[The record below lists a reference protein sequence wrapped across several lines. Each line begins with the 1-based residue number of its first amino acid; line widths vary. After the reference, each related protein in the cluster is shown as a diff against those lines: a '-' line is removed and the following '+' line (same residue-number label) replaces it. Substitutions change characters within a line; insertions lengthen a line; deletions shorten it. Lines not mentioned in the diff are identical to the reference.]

1 MTNFGQKLIIGC
13 FGTAG
18 VEAAQHI
25 EVPTSTD
32 TKDIVTIIVQIV
44 IGIATII
51 GIFKKK
57 KSNN

>member
-1 MTNFGQKLIIGC
+1 MYNFGQKLMIGT

-25 EVPTSTD
+25 EMPTSTE
-32 TKDIVTIIVQIV
+32 TKDIVSIVVQIV
-44 IGIATII
+44 IGICTII

-57 KSNN
+57 KSIN